1 MTSAEIGTGARPL
14 GPVPTGTVESV
25 SESPR
30 ESDVTSCYRHESA
43 RAGVIC
49 QRCDRPI
56 CAQCMSQ
63 ASVGFHC
70 PECVKGGK
78 QQVYRGPATF
88 DPIVTKILIG
98 INVLVYIVSVG
109 SDQVTLDYSLIG
121 GFDGLLGV
129 ANGEYERL
137 ITSGFLH
144 AGLMHLLFNMYAL
157 WILGPQLERVF
168 DRPRFIALYFVSMLG
183 GATGVMLLDP
193 NAFTVGASGAI
204 FGLFGAI
211 AVIQRSMGMNI
222 WASGLGP
229 VLALNLVITFA
240 VPRISVGGHIGGLV
254 AGGLV
259 GLMYIAVIRARQS
272 EWLALGATLV
282 LGATLAFAS
291 IQLALNPI

>member
-1 MTSAEIGTGARPL
+1 
-14 GPVPTGTVESV
+14 
-25 SESPR
+25 
-30 ESDVTSCYRHESA
+30 
-43 RAGVIC
+43 
-49 QRCDRPI
+49 
-56 CAQCMSQ
+56 MSQ

-240 VPRISVGGHIGGLV
+240 VPRISVGGHLGGLV

>member
-1 MTSAEIGTGARPL
+1 
-14 GPVPTGTVESV
+14 
-25 SESPR
+25 
-30 ESDVTSCYRHESA
+30 
-43 RAGVIC
+43 
-49 QRCDRPI
+49 
-56 CAQCMSQ
+56 MSQ

-78 QQVYRGPATF
+78 QQVYRGPVTF

-98 INVLVYIVSVG
+98 INVLAYILTVG
-109 SDQVTLDYSLIG
+109 SDRITLEYSLIG
-121 GFDGLLGV
+121 FGFSFELGAIGV
-129 ANGEYERL
+129 AEGEYERL

-144 AGLMHLLFNMYAL
+144 ASLIHLLFNMYAL

-193 NAFTVGASGAI
+193 NAITVGASGAI

-211 AVIQRSMGMNI
+211 AVIQRSMGMNV

-229 VLALNLVITFA
+229 VLGLNLLITFA
-240 VPRISVGGHIGGLV
+240 VPRISVGGHLGGLV
-254 AGGLV
+254 AGAIV
-259 GLMYIAVIRARQS
+259 GAIYIAVIRARQS
-272 EWLALGATLV
+272 EWLALGATVALGVV
-282 LGATLAFAS
+282 LTIAS